1 MENGAN
7 KMTTEEA
14 WKIIG
19 YNSPRW
25 AVRNMVKAL
34 KMCRWLN
41 PPEEEQRLQAA
52 QIVLRTRNPH
62 YS

>member
-1 MENGAN
+1 
-7 KMTTEEA
+7 MTTEEA
-14 WKIIG
+14 WKIVG
-19 YNSPRW
+19 YNSPRY

-41 PPEEEQRLQAA
+41 TQEEEQRLEAA